1 MQIYT
6 VCNLAMAPTFMEIFF
21 NHTDFLNLLCVDM
34 LIGLFSFFQE
44 ESCHPLCF
52 LKRALLKAKKLSWLF
67 KIFLFPAATAKRH
80 WAQCFGSRWVSRRIS
95 RLISLKYSPLQN
107 FSEGQVHRFIM
118 TDFVINFTLSKS
130 SFFKN
135 NSCCYAEKGSIGYH
149 DNKFT

>member
-1 MQIYT
+1 MRRHVDRFIFIFSRRI
-6 VCNLAMAPTFMEIFF
+6 LSPT
-21 NHTDFLNLLCVDM
+21 L
-34 LIGLFSFFQE
+34 
-44 ESCHPLCF
+44 F
-52 LKRALLKAKKLSWLF
+52 LKTCTVEAKKLSWIF

-130 SFFKN
+130 SSLKITAVATLKREALAITTTNLRKKDLTYSSNIFQRPL
-135 NSCCYAEKGSIGYH
+135 
-149 DNKFT
+149 